1 MEVLEFEKEEEEKEM
16 NEKWETNFSVIN
28 SLMKKD
34 IFSDVCHLGRRIIK
48 LTKDLTVYKDQY
60 SKQSQKI
67 VGLQESLKTFEDQNL
82 KLDNRNQELEDSRLC
97 KICMVEEVSQLLNP
111 CNHVVCCNNCEIIRL
126 KKRLTVYEDQN
137 SKQRHQIVGLQESL
151 ESFGDQNL
159 RLDHKNQELQD
170 SRLCKICMD
179 QEVSQLLIPCNHVVC
194 CNNCIIKIQECPI
207 CRKNIEDSKMIYFS

>member
-67 VGLQESLKTFEDQNL
+67 VGLQESLRTFEDQNL

-111 CNHVVCCNNCEIIRL
+111 CNHVVCCNDCIARL
-126 KKRLTVYEDQN
+126 
-137 SKQRHQIVGLQESL
+137 
-151 ESFGDQNL
+151 
-159 RLDHKNQELQD
+159 
-170 SRLCKICMD
+170 
-179 QEVSQLLIPCNHVVC
+179 
-194 CNNCIIKIQECPI
+194 QECPI
-207 CRKNIEDSKMIYFS
+207 CRTNIEDSKMIYFS

>member
-67 VGLQESLKTFEDQNL
+67 VGLQESLRTFEDQNL

-111 CNHVVCCNNCEIIRL
+111 CNHVVCCNDCIPRL
-126 KKRLTVYEDQN
+126 
-137 SKQRHQIVGLQESL
+137 
-151 ESFGDQNL
+151 
-159 RLDHKNQELQD
+159 
-170 SRLCKICMD
+170 
-179 QEVSQLLIPCNHVVC
+179 
-194 CNNCIIKIQECPI
+194 QECPI
-207 CRKNIEDSKMIYFS
+207 CRTNIEDSKMIYFS

>member
-111 CNHVVCCNNCEIIRL
+111 CNHVVCCNDCIR
-126 KKRLTVYEDQN
+126 RL
-137 SKQRHQIVGLQESL
+137 
-151 ESFGDQNL
+151 
-159 RLDHKNQELQD
+159 
-170 SRLCKICMD
+170 
-179 QEVSQLLIPCNHVVC
+179 
-194 CNNCIIKIQECPI
+194 QECPI
-207 CRKNIEDSKMIYFS
+207 CRANIESSKLIYFS